1 MNKGILLK
9 FKNTSKFN
17 IDSRFYGSVLNGF
30 LNSVGN
36 TPLIKLE
43 KLSKEVNANI
53 LVKAESLNPGGSVK
67 DRAALYLIKNA
78 IESKKISWDK
88 GQPIIVEGTAGNT
101 GIGRVVIKNF
111 IMSRFD

>member
-1 MNKGILLK
+1 MNKLSL
-9 FKNTSKFN
+9 FN
-17 IDSRFYGSVLNGF
+17 NLNLALVLPTKCYSSSAHVLNGF
-30 LNSVGN
+30 IGTIGN

-67 DRAALYLIKNA
+67 DRAALFLIKNA

-101 GIGRVVIKNF
+101 GIGNKVKRYTQNTV
-111 IMSRFD
+111 

>member
-1 MNKGILLK
+1 MNKGGLLR
-9 FKNTSKFN
+9 SKSFF
-17 IDSRFYGSVLNGF
+17 SKTCRFYTAVLNGF
-30 LNSVGN
+30 LGTVGN

-43 KLSKEVNANI
+43 KFSKEVNSTI

-78 IESKKISWDK
+78 TESKRISWDK

-101 GIGRVVIKNF
+101 GIGK
-111 IMSRFD
+111 

>member
-1 MNKGILLK
+1 MNSVGLVKK
-9 FKNTSKFN
+9 TFN
-17 IDSRFYGSVLNGF
+17 FSTIVLRGYASQNNVLNSFIGTI
-30 LNSVGN
+30 GN

-78 IESKKISWDK
+78 INSKKISWDK

-101 GIGRVVIKNF
+101 GIGI
-111 IMSRFD
+111 